1 MIILRKEGVIKML
14 CKVREPVSGF
24 THLGGA
30 ILSVVG
36 TVFLIIYAV
45 SMGTPLHV
53 VGYSIFGA
61 SLILLYTASSLYH
74 LLPVS
79 PKAISVLRKIDHM
92 MIYVLIAGTYTP
104 ICLISLKG
112 ALGLGLLIAIWSL
125 AILGMILKLVWF
137 NAPRWLYTAFY
148 LVMGWLVV
156 VAIFPMA
163 RAIPPA
169 GMWLLFAGGISYTL
183 GAIIYGTK
191 WPRRNAKVFGF
202 HEIFHIFIIIGS
214 IFHYFFI
221 LRYAI

>member
-1 MIILRKEGVIKML
+1 ML

-45 SMGTPLHV
+45 SIGTPLHV
-53 VGYSIFGA
+53 VGYSIFGG

-156 VAIFPMA
+156 VAIFPMV

-191 WPRRNAKVFGF
+191 WPRRNAKIFGF

-221 LRYAI
+221 LKYAI